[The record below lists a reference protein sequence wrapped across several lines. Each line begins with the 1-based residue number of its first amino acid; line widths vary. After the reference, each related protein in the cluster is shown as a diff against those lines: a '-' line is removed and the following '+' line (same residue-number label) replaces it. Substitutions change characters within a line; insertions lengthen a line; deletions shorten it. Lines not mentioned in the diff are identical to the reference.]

1 MSYEQDLIKSL
12 NDLIEKNYDAKKGF
26 ENASENIFDQNLKEF
41 FASCARQRFQ
51 FIQGLNR
58 EILRLGGYPEGLR
71 INEDIHMTWMDIRSA
86 LANYNENKVL
96 NECIKGETAAL
107 REYRE
112 IAETRSLPLTTR
124 NLIEIQMAAIQE
136 RINSL
141 KLLVKQ
147 YAMAS

>member
-1 MSYEQDLIKSL
+1 MSYEQDLIHSL

-58 EILRLGGYPEGLR
+58 EIIRLGGYPEGLR
-71 INEDIHMTWMDIRSA
+71 LNEEVHMTWMDIRSA

-96 NECIKGETAAL
+96 KECIRGEMAAL
-107 REYRE
+107 DEYRE